1 MKTFKSL
8 DSLMNKIPNDRKEK
22 INSQVSQTVTAIRL
36 AELRKQQHITQKEIA
51 KKMNVSQAS
60 ISQLENQGDVQLST
74 LLRYVHALG
83 GSLAVKVQ
91 LPDGSEVSLLTN

>member
-1 MKTFKSL
+1 
-8 DSLMNKIPNDRKEK
+8 MNKIPNDRKEK

-83 GSLAVKVQ
+83 GSLAVQVQ

>member
-36 AELRKQQHITQKEIA
+36 AEH
-51 KKMNVSQAS
+51 
-60 ISQLENQGDVQLST
+60 T
-74 LLRYVHALG
+74 LHP
-83 GSLAVKVQ
+83 
-91 LPDGSEVSLLTN
+91 LPL